1 MNKQAPMAEQ
11 PEPAAGS
18 EEIKLKLR
26 KIAHDMS
33 NPVGILRMA
42 VYYLETAK
50 PDQDKTLQYY
60 AMMNQN
66 IDKIEALIRQ
76 LRFVAGSPSVQGP
89 PPEIIG

>member
-1 MNKQAPMAEQ
+1 MADS
-11 PEPAAGS
+11 PELPAGP
-18 EEIKLKLR
+18 EEMKLQLR

-50 PDQDKTLQYY
+50 PDSGKTEQYY
-60 AMMNQN
+60 TMMNQN
-66 IDKIEALIRQ
+66 IDKIEGLIRQ
-76 LRFVAGSPSVQGP
+76 LRIIAGSPSVQGP

>member
-1 MNKQAPMAEQ
+1 MAEL
-11 PEPAAGS
+11 PEPAAGL
-18 EEIKLKLR
+18 EDMKQKLR

-50 PDQDKTLQYY
+50 PDPDKTLQYY
-60 AMMNQN
+60 TMMNQN
-66 IDKIEALIRQ
+66 IDKIEVLIRQ
-76 LRFVAGSPSVQGP
+76 LRLVAGSPSVQGP

>member
-1 MNKQAPMAEQ
+1 MTESPEAPGGLEEMKQ
-11 PEPAAGS
+11 
-18 EEIKLKLR
+18 KLR

-50 PDQDKTLQYY
+50 PDAEKTLQYY
-60 AMMNQN
+60 TMMNQN

-76 LRFVAGSPSVQGP
+76 LRVIAGSPSAQGP

>member
-1 MNKQAPMAEQ
+1 MADSHEAKTGQ
-11 PEPAAGS
+11 DEMQ
-18 EEIKLKLR
+18 LKLR

-50 PDQDKTLQYY
+50 PDQEKTVQYY
-60 AMMNQN
+60 TMMNQN
-66 IDKIEALIRQ
+66 IDKIETLIRQ
-76 LRFVAGSPSVQGP
+76 LRIIAGSPSVQGP